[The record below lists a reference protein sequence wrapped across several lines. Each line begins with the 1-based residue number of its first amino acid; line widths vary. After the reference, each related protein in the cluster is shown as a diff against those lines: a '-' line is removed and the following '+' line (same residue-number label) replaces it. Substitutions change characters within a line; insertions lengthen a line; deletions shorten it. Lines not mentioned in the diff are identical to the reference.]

1 MNVTLVC
8 EESFEGIMTA
18 VYDGWVL
25 MNQGYQ
31 VNIHPGKSYTPSFFS
46 EFVTIETDTE
56 KAEKVAASIRIK
68 VSLEAYTMV
77 FRACMHYAE
86 DRADAVFEF
95 LKAAYPAGAK
105 VVKMLGNPSVMR
117 VMELSRKVANE
128 THLFKEFLRFTELKG
143 NVLYAKIEPK
153 CDVILFVS
161 FHFQERF
168 PNENWIIY
176 DPKRMKAVVHPVGG
190 KCILINDKDMDELT
204 KDMQHHDDYE
214 SLWKVFFHTIGIDA
228 RYNPKCQRNMM
239 PLWYR
244 KNATEWMKDA

>member
-25 MNQGYQ
+25 MNQGHQ
-31 VNIHPGKSYTPSFFS
+31 VNIHPGKRYTPSFFS
-46 EFVTIETDTE
+46 EFVTIETNME
-56 KAEKVAASIRIK
+56 KAEKVAASIRVK
-68 VSLEAYTMV
+68 VSVEAYTMV

-86 DRADAVFEF
+86 DRADAVFAF
-95 LKAAYPAGAK
+95 LKVAYQAGAR

-153 CDVILFVS
+153 CDVVLFVS
-161 FHFQERF
+161 SHFQARF

-176 DPKRMKAVVHPVGG
+176 DPKRMKAVVHPVGRE
-190 KCILINDKDMDELT
+190 CIVLKDKDMDELT
-204 KDMQHHDDYE
+204 KDMQCHDDYE
-214 SLWKVFFHTIGIDA
+214 NLWKVFFHTIGIDA
-228 RYNPKCQRNMM
+228 RYNPKCQQNMM

-244 KNATEWMKDA
+244 KYATEYHDN